1 MVVPI
6 GLQQHHSSQLECHRT
21 PIDFVGSDSHPL
33 LHRCMALP
41 RTTSGA
47 IAAPKR
53 ANGVSLA
60 FLHAFRE
67 REAAQAVARLSEWNA
82 ERCFTDPATGEIA
95 ATPRLLPGF
104 GWVVTAWLPKGR
116 STYITLSLERT
127 DLNHALTAHLPD
139 FNGGDLS
146 LTQCERAFT
155 SWMASYKIST
165 RAVWDEAV
173 DPLMFT
179 GAAGYDLRDSS
190 LRCYADKLR
199 HDGYNEAVGDA
210 SIFVSHALDN
220 SFGSLDDALMSYA
233 KRAGLDPD
241 RTFVLLDGFCVAQED
256 SESDQHEHF
265 ASTFMQSIN
274 ACDKFVLVSE
284 PCSNPKPLTICW
296 SVREMWCAVR
306 CDAAWEII
314 MGPDHEAAF
323 GRTLREVGA
332 EEVLQ
337 AIRDMDVT
345 NAVAYRQEDEKL
357 IHDAIRNEPGVV
369 GDDKSCWTEPVE
381 SGHQRVNSA
390 IKLIL

>member
-1 MVVPI
+1 
-6 GLQQHHSSQLECHRT
+6 
-21 PIDFVGSDSHPL
+21 
-33 LHRCMALP
+33 MALA
-41 RTTSGA
+41 RTASGG
-47 IAAPKR
+47 IAAPKT

-67 REAAQAVARLSEWNA
+67 REAAQAVARLSEWSA
-82 ERCFTDPATGEIA
+82 EMCFTDPATGEIS

-104 GWVVTAWLPKGR
+104 GWAVTAWLPKGR
-116 STYITLSLERT
+116 STYITLTLERT
-127 DLNHALTAHLPD
+127 DLNHALAAHLPD

-146 LTQCERAFT
+146 ASQREQAVA
-155 SWMASYKIST
+155 SWMPSYKVST

-179 GAAGYDLRDSS
+179 GAAGYELRDSS

-199 HDGYNEAVGDA
+199 RDGHVEAVGDA
-210 SIFVSHALDN
+210 SMFVSHALDN
-220 SFGSLDDALMSYA
+220 SFSSLDDALMSYA
-233 KRAGLDPD
+233 KRAGLDPE

-256 SESDQHEHF
+256 EGSNQHEHF
-265 ASTFMQSIN
+265 ASTFMQSID

-284 PCSNPKPLTICW
+284 PWSNPKPLTRCW
-296 SVREMWCAVR
+296 CVWEMWCAVR

-314 MGPDHEAAF
+314 MGPDHEAEF

-357 IHDAIRNEPGVV
+357 IHDAIRNEPAVI
-369 GDDKSCWTEPVE
+369 GDDDNGWTGTVE